1 MDLSHKTLRQDELL
15 HLKNKSDLTFVYD
28 KDKKRR
34 PFVSLIPLLEV
45 LTETN
50 DGSHIKAMR
59 EYEHLTTNF
68 ATEFD
73 ILLKK
78 PYAEI
83 ERNSGPALAR
93 AIEIIRNR
101 KVFVDPG
108 YDGVFGIVKIFKDEK
123 EKTDQKKEG
132 RQQSLF

>member
-1 MDLSHKTLRQDELL
+1 MDLSQNSLGPEGLSL
-15 HLKNKSDLTFVYD
+15 VKNGSGVTFVYD

-34 PFVSLIPLLEV
+34 PFVSFIPLLEF

-50 DGSHIKAMR
+50 HGSQIKALR
-59 EYEHLTTNF
+59 QYEQLMAGF
-68 ATEFD
+68 ASEFD

-78 PYAEI
+78 SYEEI
-83 ERNSGPALAR
+83 EKNAGLQLSQ
-93 AIEIIRNR
+93 AIQIVRER

-123 EKTDQKKEG
+123 AKSEEKKKAPE
-132 RQQSLF
+132 